1 MGAEE
6 DTMRKLLAIAAGLF
20 VAAGATADG
29 AEIKVI
35 SAKAAGL
42 FLAELAPAIRASDRQ

>member
-1 MGAEE
+1 MGEEE
-6 DTMRKLLAIAAGLF
+6 DAVRKLLAIAVGLF
-20 VAAGATADG
+20 VATGATAVG

-42 FLAELAPAIRASDRQ
+42 FLGELAPQFEL

>member
-1 MGAEE
+1 
-6 DTMRKLLAIAAGLF
+6 MRKLIAVAVGLF
-20 VAAGATADG
+20 VATGATADG

-42 FLAELAPAIRASDRQ
+42 FLGETRPAIRASDRQ

>member
-1 MGAEE
+1 MGKEE
-6 DTMRKLLAIAAGLF
+6 DAVRKLIAVAVGLF
-20 VAAGATADG
+20 VATGATADG

-42 FLAELAPAIRASDRQ
+42 FLGETRPAIRASDRQ